1 MLIDWE
7 FSLSWFGWIR
17 NVDCFGLRS
26 IGACCIVFFFSND
39 LWNGTRW
46 HVFLRSF
53 SRRDIS
59 LWSALG
65 EEQLGVWLN
74 LSQSSLRDSS
84 VEGFSTRDKL
94 SLVTEVRIF
103 FRVVVYRSNKII
115 WVQNWSIGN
124 FLFWFKM
131 LILLT
136 AVQLEYAVSFSFFSC
151 YFGYFVN
158 RYTITRFVADVL
170 STRHFIVK
178 CAQRRTAWLNLS
190 QSPSRDSS
198 ECEVFST
205 LNFKTSLGCF
215 LDETPVLWGVLK
227 EGTTSGDSS
236 VI

>member
-1 MLIDWE
+1 
-7 FSLSWFGWIR
+7 
-17 NVDCFGLRS
+17 
-26 IGACCIVFFFSND
+26 
-39 LWNGTRW
+39 
-46 HVFLRSF
+46 
-53 SRRDIS
+53 
-59 LWSALG
+59 
-65 EEQLGVWLN
+65 
-74 LSQSSLRDSS
+74 
-84 VEGFSTRDKL
+84 
-94 SLVTEVRIF
+94 
-103 FRVVVYRSNKII
+103 
-115 WVQNWSIGN
+115 
-124 FLFWFKM
+124 M

-215 LDETPVLWGVLK
+215 LDETPVL
-227 EGTTSGDSS
+227 
-236 VI
+236 